1 MFIINLYDCQC
12 HILIKKLTDLALW
25 HSWPSKCL
33 LLLYSFLHCRQNQID
48 HSHKLVGHWSIL
60 CQVFFEWGTER
71 GYFKG
76 RQELTAR
83 LQSREALRNVLH
95 PQLALVVCG
104 TVTTNQPTST
114 THYLLPTIP
123 PSINI
128 QIHCLPSTISQCS
141 PSSSSSHNPLLT
153 LSSPPWLDCSV
164 IIPISKPAVTV
175 PTSRL
180 RQ

>member
-1 MFIINLYDCQC
+1 M
-12 HILIKKLTDLALW
+12 
-25 HSWPSKCL
+25 
-33 LLLYSFLHCRQNQID
+33 
-48 HSHKLVGHWSIL
+48 
-60 CQVFFEWGTER
+60 
-71 GYFKG
+71 
-76 RQELTAR
+76 TAT

-128 QIHCLPSTISQCS
+128 QIHCLPSTNSQCS
-141 PSSSSSHNPLLT
+141 PSSTSCHNPLLT

-175 PTSRL
+175 PPADCGSNNKVVSTLLVHFTIIFNFAGYLQIEIFPGSL
-180 RQ
+180 L